1 MLLEQQGAGRDVVQR
16 QRTDHHRRGAR
27 AGNTEG
33 QHRHQCAAG
42 FGTDGGFRGSEA
54 AFVALAEFAAWAGNA
69 FLGHVGHRTGQR
81 CTCAG
86 QYAHDETEYATTH
99 VHPEHRSGFLEVE
112 QHAPGRL
119 EGFLATVGFFQQQQD
134 FADGEQ
140 AQHQHYELNAVG
152 EVDVIAGEAVH
163 TAVGINADRRQKQPD
178 QRGDEGLE
186 RAVAGHAAETDNRKH
201 HQHEVF
207 RRAEGNRPFRQ
218 YRREHHH
225 PAGGNESADE
235 RTPGRQRQGNTGQA
249 LTGHRVA
256 VEGRHHGGGFAGNV
270 QQDRT
275 DPAAVFATQI
285 HRRQQDQCRLRRQA
299 QCERNRDQQCHAVD
313 RPQPRQQAD
322 DGADQRAAEGGHQ
335 VVRG

>member
-1 MLLEQQGAGRDVVQR
+1 M
-16 QRTDHHRRGAR
+16 
-27 AGNTEG
+27 
-33 QHRHQCAAG
+33 
-42 FGTDGGFRGSEA
+42 
-54 AFVALAEFAAWAGNA
+54 
-69 FLGHVGHRTGQR
+69 
-81 CTCAG
+81 
-86 QYAHDETEYATTH
+86 
-99 VHPEHRSGFLEVE
+99 
-112 QHAPGRL
+112 
-119 EGFLATVGFFQQQQD
+119 GFFQQQQD
-134 FADGEQ
+134 FTDGEQ

-218 YRREHHH
+218 HRREHHH